1 MPGAP
6 GVRRL
11 DLARSRAARAK
22 PEAAQR
28 HQDDADMRRGNVV
41 IVFHGE
47 APEAQRDFIDSCL

>member
-1 MPGAP
+1 
-6 GVRRL
+6 L